1 MRKQKKAHGIQGNSK
16 LSEYSRKHRDYRE
29 NTGNTEKTLG
39 KHREYKENTGKH
51 AGTCNRYHDIR
62 NK

>member
-16 LSEYSRKHRDYRE
+16 LSEYSR
-29 NTGNTEKTLG
+29 